1 MLPIK
6 ERLALA
12 RLERQLRR
20 DDPAFARR
28 MNRTTTA
35 SPDRR
40 PFSTTSLLCG
50 VLTVVL
56 SAAFLLAS
64 GLRLTAPLL
73 AALALTLLAL
83 TLVPSSAVGWRL
95 RRGLRARLWHG
106 HGAYEHRATDRI
118 GDLPQRPEVAEVADP
133 ALDLTVTAQAPAVLA
148 APSTGGDVAA
158 TPEQAASTES
168 PQAPPP
174 GGREPVDPDVDL
186 HVPAQRRQRQ
196 APAVAVIAAGGA
208 LGAEARYGLSLAMPH
223 GPAQFPWAT
232 LVTNALGCLLIGV
245 LMVLVTEVLSTH
257 RLVRPFLG
265 TGVLGGFTT
274 FSTYTVDTQRLLTEG
289 KAGLALTYLAA
300 TLAAAMVAV
309 WLGANTTRITVDR
322 FTDRERR
329 PA

>member
-28 MNRTTTA
+28 MSSTA
-35 SPDRR
+35 TAPGSR
-40 PFSTTSLLCG
+40 PFTATSLLCG
-50 VLTVVL
+50 VLAVAL
-56 SAAFLLAS
+56 SAAVLLVS

-73 AALALTLLAL
+73 TALALTLLAL
-83 TLVPSSAVGWRL
+83 ALVPPSPVGWRL

-106 HGAYEHRATDRI
+106 HGARGQGAPDQAGDRI
-118 GDLPQRPEVAEVADP
+118 HCAEVPDP
-133 ALDLTVTAQAPAVLA
+133 ALDLTIEAQAPAVLA
-148 APSTGGDVAA
+148 AQSTGGDVAA
-158 TPEQAASTES
+158 TPEQAASIEN
-168 PQAPPP
+168 PHVPPP
-174 GGREPVDPDVDL
+174 GREPVDPDVDL
-186 HVPAQRRQRQ
+186 HLPAQRRERQ
-196 APAVAVIAAGGA
+196 APVLAVIAGGGA
-208 LGAEARYGLSLAMPH
+208 LGAEARYGLSVAMPH
-223 GPAQFPWAT
+223 GAAQFPWAT
-232 LVTNALGCLLIGV
+232 LLTNALGCLLIGV
-245 LMVLVTEVLSTH
+245 LMVLVTEVLSAH

-289 KAGLALTYLAA
+289 KAGLALAYLAG

-309 WLGANTTRITVDR
+309 WLGANATRVTVDR